1 MAISLSKGQK
11 IDLTKGN
18 AGLAKIGVGLGW
30 DTNKYDGGAEFDL
43 DASAFLLGA
52 NGKVTKDE
60 DFVFYKA
67 KLHPSDSV
75 ECGPDNRTGEGE
87 GDDEHIDVDLSKVP
101 PVYQK
106 VAFVATIY
114 DAETRKQNFGQV
126 SNAYIRIVNTAN
138 REEIM
143 RYDLAEEFSTETAL
157 IVAELFREGAEWKF
171 QALGNGLKGGLSAA
185 CSKFGIDAN

>member
-18 AGLAKIGVGLGW
+18 AGLSKINVGLGW
-30 DTNKYDGGAEFDL
+30 DTNKYDGGADFDL

-67 KLHPSDSV
+67 KFHPSGSV
-75 ECGPDNRTGEGE
+75 ECGPDNQTGEGE

-101 PVYQK
+101 VIYQK
-106 VAFVATIY
+106 VSFSVSIH
-114 DAETRKQNFGQV
+114 DAEARKQNFGQV
-126 SNAYIRIVNTAN
+126 SNAYIRIVNAAN
-138 REEIM
+138 GVEIM
-143 RYDLAEEFSTETAL
+143 RYDLAEEFSTETAVV
-157 IVAELFREGAEWKF
+157 VAELYREGPEWKF
-171 QALGNGLKGGLSAA
+171 QALGNGLKGGLAA
-185 CSKFGIDAN
+185 VCSKFGIDAS

>member
-1 MAISLSKGQK
+1 VAISLSKGQK

-18 AGLAKIGVGLGW
+18 AGLSKINVGLGW
-30 DTNKYDGGAEFDL
+30 DTNKYDGGADFDL

-67 KLHPSDSV
+67 KLHPSGSV
-75 ECGPDNRTGEGE
+75 ECGPDNQTGEGE
-87 GDDEHIDVDLSKVP
+87 GDDEHIDVDLSMVP

-106 VAFVATIY
+106 IAFVATIY
-114 DAETRKQNFGQV
+114 DSEARKQNFGQV
-126 SNAYIRIVNTAN
+126 NNAYIRIVNAVN
-138 REEIM
+138 GVEIM
-143 RYDLAEEFSTETAL
+143 RYDLAEEFSTETAV
-157 IVAELFREGAEWKF
+157 IVAELFRDDAEWKF
-171 QALGNGLKGGLSAA
+171 QAIGNGLKGGLMAV